1 VRQTKLIGIYTAFKQ
16 HFMRTALS
24 EGSSPYYVMQTP
36 LNALTPMLTSP
47 PLIPS
52 FSAPLPIVAVAI
64 LYQEDRYLL
73 QLRDNIP
80 GIVYPDHWG
89 FFGGHLEAGESPE
102 QALLRELIEEI
113 GYQPPAVY
121 PFRTYETEIS
131 VRHVFHAPLLGST
144 DRLVLGEGADFKLV
158 SVPEIEAGEAYSEV
172 LGQLKPLG
180 NAHRQILL
188 DFIAAP

>member
-1 VRQTKLIGIYTAFKQ
+1 MI
-16 HFMRTALS
+16 
-24 EGSSPYYVMQTP
+24 SSMPSLATP
-36 LNALTPMLTSP
+36 LA
-47 PLIPS
+47 
-52 FSAPLPIVAVAI
+52 IVAVAI

-80 GIVYPDHWG
+80 NIVYPDHWG

-102 QALLRELIEEI
+102 EALMRELSEEI

-121 PFRTYETEIS
+121 PFRTYETDRSI
-131 VRHVFHAPLLGST
+131 RHVFHAPLLGAI

-158 SVPEIEAGEAYSEV
+158 SVAEIEAGQAYSEV
-172 LGQLKPLG
+172 LVQLKPLG